1 MSTTIPVITPA
12 TSTTTLTTG
21 VAGDITNLEQDALN
35 FLPVIQNASTAIKAA
50 AAAPAANGFH
60 KFLNIFSAA
69 DAAIT
74 PYVPVPIV
82 QEAGGLAEVIA
93 SLLNLIPGG
102 AATTTTSTTS
112 TATTPATTVTATV
125 ATPAVPAATTTTV
138 TTTPATTN
146 PATDAPASSA
156 PAASS
161 STTTAV
167 NPLSTASLAQLQ
179 ELQAQV
185 NQQIATL
192 TGSGTTTATP
202 ATASTDPAIVT
213 PTQTAH
219 EKTASATPAVT
230 ASAIP
235 SATATVTTTATTAA
249 AKPNFFSELGSI
261 LLHPKAAA
269 QGAESVAEEKK
280 AAHTTQTV
288 QTGKS

>member
-1 MSTTIPVITPA
+1 
-12 TSTTTLTTG
+12 
-21 VAGDITNLEQDALN
+21 
-35 FLPVIQNASTAIKAA
+35 
-50 AAAPAANGFH
+50 
-60 KFLNIFSAA
+60 
-69 DAAIT
+69 
-74 PYVPVPIV
+74 
-82 QEAGGLAEVIA
+82 
-93 SLLNLIPGG
+93 
-102 AATTTTSTTS
+102 
-112 TATTPATTVTATV
+112 
-125 ATPAVPAATTTTV
+125 
-138 TTTPATTN
+138 
-146 PATDAPASSA
+146 
-156 PAASS
+156 
-161 STTTAV
+161 
-167 NPLSTASLAQLQ
+167 LQ

-202 ATASTDPAIVT
+202 AATSAAAPAAVT

-219 EKTASATPAVT
+219 EKTASATPTVT

-280 AAHTTQTV
+280 AAHTTLTAQTV